1 MYVNYLIIILLTEKK
16 NYITHIA
23 LIDAAP
29 LAHRGCISNY
39 NHTLANYNAHTNAHT
54 LKHKHTHIR
63 KYVAAHIQ
71 DKKQGMHNLTY
82 SIKSQWW
89 ETLQLT
95 HT

>member
-1 MYVNYLIIILLTEKK
+1 MEHILYPFLIIYYITHACMYVNYLIIILLTEKK

-54 LKHKHTHIR
+54 LKHKHTH
-63 KYVAAHIQ
+63 
-71 DKKQGMHNLTY
+71 
-82 SIKSQWW
+82 
-89 ETLQLT
+89 T
-95 HT
+95 HVSM